1 MQNTIIFNTSLGG
14 GKSLRHKDLRQWK
27 AFTLVELLVVIAIIG
42 MLIALLLPAV
52 QAAREAARRM
62 QCTNNLRQI
71 ALALHNHHD
80 VHNEFPGGTNW
91 VTNRSLEPGISER
104 HFAWWG
110 AHLFLTPFMEQTVR
124 YETVMAHTVPAA
136 TAASP
141 WLYPEAMRPWWG
153 WSAGSG
159 SYPGFSGQI
168 SSLRCPSDG
177 LSFPDHLVARTN
189 YFFSRGDV
197 GYGIF
202 TYGSA
207 TERHESINFPSF
219 TGMYEHGQ
227 WHRQNFILARVRG
240 LFPIKFAHSIVS
252 VRDGTSNT
260 VAISEG
266 LVSDGTRDVKRNI
279 GLSIANS
286 PDNDLSRCARSAL
299 SFDGR
304 TFSSNIEVWSLDR
317 DTWAGGDVNVRS
329 MRGIR
334 AFDGRAT
341 YTGFNTILPPNSPL
355 CFAAQDAWEGG
366 WGYFSP
372 NSNHVGGVNVAFADA
387 SARFISDTINTG
399 RTTGGEG
406 PRQSGGTYPS
416 NFGVWGALG
425 SINGG
430 ESVSL

>member
-1 MQNTIIFNTSLGG
+1 LQCN
-14 GKSLRHKDLRQWK
+14 

-62 QCTNNLRQI
+62 QCTNNMRQI

-124 YETVMAHTVPAA
+124 YQTVMAHTIP
-136 TAASP
+136 ASP
-141 WLYPEAMRPWWG
+141 QSTPWLWPEAMRPWWG
-153 WSAGSG
+153 WGAGG
-159 SYPGFSGQI
+159 GTYPGFSGQI
-168 SSLRCPSDG
+168 ASLRCPSDG
-177 LSFPDHLVARTN
+177 LSFPDFLVARTN

-202 TYGSA
+202 TYGSSTNKA
-207 TERHESINFPSF
+207 ESQAIAFPSF
-219 TGMYEHGQ
+219 SGVYADGQ
-227 WHRQNFILARVRG
+227 WHRQHFMLARLRG
-240 LFPIKFAHSIVS
+240 LFPIGFNHSIGS
-252 VRDGTSNT
+252 IMDGTSNT

-266 LVSDGTRDVKRNI
+266 LVSDHTRNVKRNI

-299 SFDGR
+299 TFDGHD
-304 TFSSNIEVWSLDR
+304 FSANIEVWGIDR
-317 DTWAGGDVNVRS
+317 DPVAGNDINIRGL
-329 MRGIR
+329 RGIR

-387 SARFISDTINTG
+387 SARFVSDTINTG

-406 PRQSGGTYPS
+406 PRFAGGSYPS
-416 NFGVWGALG
+416 HFGVWGALG